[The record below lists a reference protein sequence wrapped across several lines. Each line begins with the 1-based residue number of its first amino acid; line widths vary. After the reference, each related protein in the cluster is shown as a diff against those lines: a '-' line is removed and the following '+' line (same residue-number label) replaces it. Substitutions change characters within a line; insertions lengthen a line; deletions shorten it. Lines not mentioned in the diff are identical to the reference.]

1 MFLLENKIFLYALLL
16 IPAFIAA
23 FIFMLKMRN
32 KKLNQFGETKVIK
45 QLMPDVSIIRK
56 IFKFI
61 LLLLALGAL
70 ITAIANPQL
79 GNKLEKVKKEGVD
92 IMIAL
97 DISKSMLSEDLKP
110 NRLERA
116 KAAITKFIEKLENDR
131 LGLIVFAG
139 KPYVQLPITNDY
151 AAAKMFVET
160 INTNLAPVPGTAIGA
175 AIDKALESF
184 QDDNIKNKLIIL
196 VTDGENH
203 EDDALEAAKNAASK
217 NVIIHTIGIGSPDGV
232 PIPVYENNV
241 MRGYKKTKDGTTV
254 ISKLNEMLL
263 QQIATSCNGIYVR
276 ASGADIGFRRIF
288 SEIEKM
294 QKKEFEGNIYADYET
309 KFYYLAGFALLLL
322 IIDFFLSERKSKILA
337 RMNLFKE
344 NKNTSTL

>member
-1 MFLLENKIFLYALLL
+1 MFILENRIFLYALLL
-16 IPAFIAA
+16 IPALVAVFI
-23 FIFMLKMRN
+23 IMLNLRN
-32 KKLNQFGETKVIK
+32 KKLRMFGELKVMQ
-45 QLMPDVSIIRK
+45 QLMPDLSTIRK
-56 IFKFI
+56 IFKFV
-61 LLLLALGAL
+61 LLMFALVAL
-70 ITAIANPQL
+70 IVAVANPQL
-79 GNKLEKVKKEGVD
+79 GNKLEKIKKEGVD

-97 DISKSMLSEDLKP
+97 DISKSMLAEDLKP

-131 LGLIVFAG
+131 IGLIVFAG

-160 INTNLAPVPGTAIGA
+160 INTNLAPVPGTAVGA
-175 AIDKALESF
+175 AIEKAMESF

-203 EDDALEAAKNAASK
+203 EDDALEAAKNAAAK
-217 NVIIHTIGIGSPDGV
+217 NIVIHTIGIGSPDGV

-241 MRGYKKTKDGTTV
+241 MQGYKKTKDGTTV

-263 QQIATSCNGIYVR
+263 QQIAITSNGTYVR
-276 ASGADIGFRRIF
+276 ASGADVGFRKIF

-309 KFYYLAGFALLLL
+309 KFYYFAGLALLLL
-322 IIDFFLSERKSKILA
+322 ILDFFLSERKSKVLA
-337 RMNLFKE
+337 RLNLFKE
-344 NKNTSTL
+344 NKNSSTL